1 MVEMLTWQVWHKN
14 DFTYLIINLWKK
26 RRKCQFFFNVIAK
39 CYCDHPTPLGPTALL
54 ITWHVRKMKSIIGSF
69 VSSHESHNE
78 NMIMGGLWSS
88 CFSIRKATRLLD
100 KGRFFE
106 STEMLQIIEVC
117 IAFLFRE
124 LGRTENAAEAA
135 TTLLSLLLQTTKLWS
150 RVSAVKSLCIFCLH
164 FLANCLI
171 LISTW

>member
-1 MVEMLTWQVWHKN
+1 MHMVEMLTWQVWQKN

-88 CFSIRKATRLLD
+88 CFSIRKATRLLA

-106 STEMLQIIEVC
+106 STEMLQMNSLSRLIWKC
-117 IAFLFRE
+117 RRSRHNIAF
-124 LGRTENAAEAA
+124 
-135 TTLLSLLLQTTKLWS
+135 SI
-150 RVSAVKSLCIFCLH
+150 V
-164 FLANCLI
+164 ANYC
-171 LISTW
+171 SMK

>member
-1 MVEMLTWQVWHKN
+1 MTGLTKKWFYIPNHKSLKKEAQVS
-14 DFTYLIINLWKK
+14 I
-26 RRKCQFFFNVIAK
+26 FFNVIAK

-69 VSSHESHNE
+69 VSSRGSHNE

-164 FLANCLI
+164 FLANFLI